1 MRVVL
6 DTNVILDAVL
16 EQADYQSAQSLLM
29 AVANE
34 KVSGIVTANSI
45 TDIYYVARK
54 MMGDQDAR
62 RAIANIL
69 AVFDIA
75 QVDGEA
81 CATAL
86 NLPMSDYE
94 DAVLAACAS
103 REEADYIATNDTGF
117 LKAESPVPVK
127 TTADILKKIEK

>member
-1 MRVVL
+1 MRVVF

-16 EQADYQSAQSLLM
+16 ERADFQSAQSLLM
-29 AVANE
+29 AAANE
-34 KVSGIVTANSI
+34 RISGIVTANSI
-45 TDIYYVARK
+45 TDIYYVAWK
-54 MMGDQDAR
+54 MMGDQEAR

-75 QVDGEA
+75 PVDGEI

-86 NLPMSDYE
+86 SIPMSDYE
-94 DAVLAACAS
+94 DAVLAVCAAM
-103 REEADYIATNDTGF
+103 EGADYIATGDKDF

-127 TTADILKKIEK
+127 TAADILKIIEA

>member
-1 MRVVL
+1 MKVVL

-16 EQADYQSAQSLLM
+16 EQADFQSAQGLLM
-29 AVANE
+29 AVAYE
-34 KVSGIVTANSI
+34 KISGIVTANSI

-69 AVFDIA
+69 DVFDIA
-75 QVDGEA
+75 LVDGEA

-103 REEADYIATNDTGF
+103 REDADYIATSDKGF

-127 TTADILKKIEK
+127 TTADILKMIED

>member
-1 MRVVL
+1 MRVAL

-16 EQADYQSAQSLLM
+16 EQADFQPAQGLLM
-29 AVANE
+29 AVAHE
-34 KVSGIVTANSI
+34 KISGIVTANSI

-69 AVFDIA
+69 DVFDIA
-75 QVDGEA
+75 LVDGEA

-94 DAVLAACAS
+94 DAMLAACAS
-103 REEADYIATNDTGF
+103 REEADYIAASDKGF

-127 TTADILKKIEK
+127 TAADILKMIEE

>member
-1 MRVVL
+1 MKVVL

-16 EQADYQSAQSLLM
+16 EQADYKPAQALLM
-29 AVANE
+29 AVATE
-34 KVSGIVTANSI
+34 KISGIITANSI

-62 RAIANIL
+62 RAISRIL
-69 AVFDIA
+69 DLFDVA
-75 QVDGEA
+75 PVDGEA

-86 NLPMSDYE
+86 NLPMNDYE

-103 REEADYIATNDTGF
+103 REEADYIATSDRGF
-117 LKAESPVPVK
+117 MK
-127 TTADILKKIEK
+127 ADILKMLEE

>member
-1 MRVVL
+1 MKVVL

-16 EQADYQSAQSLLM
+16 EQADYKPAQALLM
-29 AVANE
+29 AVATE
-34 KVSGIVTANSI
+34 KISGIITANSI

-62 RAIANIL
+62 RAISRIL
-69 AVFDIA
+69 DLFDVA
-75 QVDGEA
+75 PVDGEA

-86 NLPMSDYE
+86 NLPMNDYE

-103 REEADYIATNDTGF
+103 REEADYIATSDRGF
-117 LKAESPVPVK
+117 MKSDSPVPARA
-127 TTADILKKIEK
+127 TADILKMLEE

>member
-6 DTNVILDAVL
+6 NTNVILDAVL
-16 EQADYQSAQSLLM
+16 EQADFQSAQSLLM

-34 KVSGIVTANSI
+34 KISGMVTANSI
-45 TDIYYVARK
+45 TDIYYVAHK

-62 RAIANIL
+62 RAVANIL
-69 AVFDIA
+69 TVFDVV

-86 NLPMSDYE
+86 NLPMNDYE

-103 REEADYIATNDTGF
+103 REEADYIATSDEGF
-117 LKAESPVPVK
+117 LKAESPIPVK
-127 TTADILKKIEK
+127 TAADIMKIIED

>member
-1 MRVVL
+1 MKVVL

-16 EQADYQSAQSLLM
+16 EQADFRSAQGLLM

-34 KVSGIVTANSI
+34 KIGGIVTANSI

-54 MMGDQDAR
+54 MMGEQDAR
-62 RAIANIL
+62 RAVSNIL

-86 NLPMSDYE
+86 SLPLSDYE

-103 REEADYIATNDTGF
+103 REEADYIATSDKEF

-127 TTADILKKIEK
+127 TTAEILRMIED